1 MPTPEIYNAYDAL
14 PVGIATIDADLRV
27 VSWNTTLARWSHVA
41 PSDALRQPLNQLFS
55 GYSDEPLRNRLQS
68 VFEQGQSV
76 VLSSTMHRRVLPLM
90 TADGR
95 PMYQRIHASPA
106 PGGPGWAVLVIEDVT
121 TVVQQ
126 LNDLRSER
134 QRLQASEK
142 SLTLQREELKS
153 KNATIAEERA
163 RAEAANQSK
172 SEFLANM
179 SHEIR
184 TPLTAIKGFAE
195 ILVEHCES
203 SFAVDAAGRVVRNS
217 QHLLAIV
224 NDILDLSKI
233 EAGKLALAPESCC
246 PADIARETL
255 AMVESRATE
264 KGVSV
269 ETHIAANCPERINAD
284 PMRLRQVLLNLIG
297 NAIKFTEKGSV
308 AVQVGAVGEAGNALR
323 FSVADTGVGITPSQV
338 QAIFQPFQQE
348 DNSTQRRFGGTGLGL
363 AISRQLVS
371 RMGGLITVCSE
382 PGRGSTFSALLPAGS
397 GGEETESPDSSAPI
411 ACVEEDASLRL
422 LGRRILVA
430 EDGPDNRIL
439 IEFLLT
445 QAGAD
450 VALVP
455 NGKRAVDT
463 IRAAGEAFDCVVL
476 DMQMPVM
483 DGYTAARTLRQDGFR
498 GPIVALTAHAMEGD
512 REAAI
517 GSGCDDYLAK
527 PINAPQLIGLLA
539 ERIAADKAVTR
550 SILAAAV

>member
-1 MPTPEIYNAYDAL
+1 MLTPEIYSAYDAL
-14 PVGIATIDADLRV
+14 PIGVATIDTELCV
-27 VSWNTTLARWSHVA
+27 VSWNTTIARWSHVSPTEA
-41 PSDALRQPLNQLFS
+41 IGRPLDQLFPDN
-55 GYSDEPLRNRLQS
+55 SDKVLRTRLQS

-95 PMYQRIHASPA
+95 PMSQRIHASAA
-106 PGGPGWAVLVIEDVT
+106 PGGPGRVLLVIEDVT
-121 TVVQQ
+121 TAVQQ

-134 QRLQASEK
+134 GRLQASEK
-142 SLTLQREELKS
+142 SLKQQREELEL

-195 ILVEHCES
+195 ILADHSES
-203 SFAVDAAGRVVRNS
+203 EFAIDAAGRVVRNS

-255 AMVESRATE
+255 AMVETRATE
-264 KGVSV
+264 KGVLV
-269 ETHIAANCPERINAD
+269 ETHVAANCPERITAD
-284 PMRLRQVLLNLIG
+284 PMRLRQVLLNLID

-308 AVQVGAVGEAGNALR
+308 AVHVSAVGETGSTLR

-338 QAIFQPFQQE
+338 EAIFNPFQQE

-363 AISRQLVS
+363 TISRQLVS
-371 RMGGLITVCSE
+371 SMGGQITVCSE
-382 PGRGSTFSALLPAGS
+382 PGRGSTFSVLLPI
-397 GGEETESPDSSAPI
+397 ESPEVETLSPSTAAPRG
-411 ACVEEDASLRL
+411 CVVGDASLPL

-450 VALVP
+450 VALVSD
-455 NGKRAVDT
+455 GKRAVDT

-476 DMQMPVM
+476 DMQMPIM
-483 DGYTAARTLRQDGFR
+483 DGYTAARTLRQDGYR
-498 GPIVALTAHAMEGD
+498 GPIIALTAHAMEGD

-517 GSGCDDYLAK
+517 SSGCDDYVAK
-527 PINAPQLIGLLA
+527 PIDAPRLIGLLA
-539 ERIAADKAVTR
+539 ERIAADKAATR
-550 SILAAAV
+550 SALVAAV